1 MGIDNDD
8 RAFEISQRR
17 MLQGCRERE
26 EQEYLIIEKEYWHS
40 AVRVFTGI
48 TWFIA
53 GIIFTMVVHAI
64 FY

>member
-1 MGIDNDD
+1 MGLDKDD

-17 MLQGCRERE
+17 MLQGCMERE
-26 EQEYLIIEKEYWHS
+26 EQEYLILEKEYWHS

-53 GIIFTMVVHAI
+53 GIIFARIVRAI

>member
-1 MGIDNDD
+1 M
-8 RAFEISQRR
+8 
-17 MLQGCRERE
+17 ERE
-26 EQEYLIIEKEYWHS
+26 EQEYLILEKEYWHS

-53 GIIFTMVVHAI
+53 GIIFAMIVHAI